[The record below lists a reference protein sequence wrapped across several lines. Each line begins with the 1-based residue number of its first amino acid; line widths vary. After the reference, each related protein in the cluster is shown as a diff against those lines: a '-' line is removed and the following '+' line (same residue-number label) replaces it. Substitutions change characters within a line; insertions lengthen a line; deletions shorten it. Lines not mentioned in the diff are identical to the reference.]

1 MTHNIYRKFFV
12 YIFVI
17 SINLH
22 LLRNLIPFYEIIIL
36 VLLFATVIFY
46 MYEFNFDSED
56 MIIWLWLFIILGIIY
71 IILITFFQKNIYDQ
85 YIPIDQ
91 IIRGTSR
98 IILMPMIMLILFPAV
113 QDSKIVN
120 GIIIIFI
127 SISLASVFS
136 LIYQYYA
143 GPISWFA
150 DPGSTRG
157 INIRYASLHGSL
169 TVSSTSLSIAILC
182 SYFIQKNSVIRFL
195 TISILI
201 IGLILSLQK
210 SSIINVVLIFL
221 LIFLFSENKIRTLFF
236 IALGSLITI
245 YLFNLLKEMNS
256 EMFIVSHLNSIL
268 YYTLD
273 PASADS
279 IDTNNLSF
287 RLYGGAINIMNEY
300 GWSSPLT
307 GIGLLGAG
315 ASMGID
321 GGQAH
326 NTFWDITFMGSFFFL
341 MFFIISIIIIFKRNF
356 SVDNKLSKL
365 FIASNILFVINC
377 FQGAIL
383 FFQPVTSIIFWL
395 SMACS
400 TQVFIS
406 RKKLLKNGK

>member
-1 MTHNIYRKFFV
+1 
-12 YIFVI
+12 
-17 SINLH
+17 
-22 LLRNLIPFYEIIIL
+22 
-36 VLLFATVIFY
+36 

-356 SVDNKLSKL
+356 FVDNKLFKF
-365 FIASNILFVINC
+365 FISLNILFVINC